1 MLTALE
7 QAYKTFGRPE
17 QTAMVDRSGDAGTMS
32 WSTAPASAEA
42 PVRDEQ
48 WLLQKGDHHMRGT
61 MVLAVGCMTV
71 ILAILAGGAR
81 ESSSLVKWEY
91 QIVSFAE
98 LSGTVALGEMA
109 GKIQSVPEMEAL
121 NNDMARRMTDLGRQ
135 GWELVCVQ
143 NNYNYVFK
151 RKMP

>member
-1 MLTALE
+1 
-7 QAYKTFGRPE
+7 
-17 QTAMVDRSGDAGTMS
+17 
-32 WSTAPASAEA
+32 
-42 PVRDEQ
+42 
-48 WLLQKGDHHMRGT
+48 MRGK
-61 MVLAVGCMTV
+61 MALAVVGVTV
-71 ILAILAGGAR
+71 ILAAVVGGAR
-81 ESSSLVKWEY
+81 ESSSLAKWEY

-98 LSGTVALGEMA
+98 LSGTVALGETV
-109 GKIQSVPEMEAL
+109 GKIQTVQELEAL

>member
-1 MLTALE
+1 VVDW
-7 QAYKTFGRPE
+7 GRN
-17 QTAMVDRSGDAGTMS
+17 AGTIVV
-32 WSTAPASAEA
+32 
-42 PVRDEQ
+42 VRRRHPHGDMGPCADPRKRQ
-48 WLLQKGDHHMRGT
+48 SLSQKGDHHMKTKMILAALG
-61 MVLAVGCMTV
+61 MIVVLAAVV
-71 ILAILAGGAR
+71 GGAR
-81 ESSSLVKWEY
+81 ESSSPAKWEY
-91 QIVSFAE
+91 QIMSFAE

-109 GKIQSVPEMEAL
+109 GKIRTVQEMEAL

>member
-1 MLTALE
+1 MKSKMMLAAL
-7 QAYKTFGRPE
+7 G
-17 QTAMVDRSGDAGTMS
+17 
-32 WSTAPASAEA
+32 
-42 PVRDEQ
+42 
-48 WLLQKGDHHMRGT
+48 
-61 MVLAVGCMTV
+61 MTV
-71 ILAILAGGAR
+71 IVAAVVGGAR
-81 ESSSLVKWEY
+81 ESSSPARWEY

-109 GKIQSVPEMEAL
+109 GKIQTVQEMEAV

-143 NNYNYVFK
+143 NNYNYIFK